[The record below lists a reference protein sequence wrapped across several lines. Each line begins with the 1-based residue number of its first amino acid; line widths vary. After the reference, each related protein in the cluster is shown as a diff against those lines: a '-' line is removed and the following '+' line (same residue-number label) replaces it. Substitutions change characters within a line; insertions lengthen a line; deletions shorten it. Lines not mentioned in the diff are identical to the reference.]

1 MNIKKKALYISA
13 SAVLIT
19 VVSASAA
26 FAVTVPSDY
35 ARDISDG
42 QAEAQAHPD
51 VAAYEKEVTDNED
64 NSQAQVDDGQVKT
77 DQTVGTQEG
86 QMDDKDSGEM
96 QPTSST
102 TDANSTMPAVNSSN
116 STQGSGG
123 MNQ

>member
-13 SAVLIT
+13 SAVLVT
-19 VVSASAA
+19 ALSASVA
-26 FAVTVPSDY
+26 FAATVPSDY

-42 QAEAQAHPD
+42 QAQAQSYAD
-51 VAAYEKEVTDNED
+51 IAAYEKEVTDNED
-64 NSQAQVDDGQVKT
+64 SSQAQVDDGQVKV

-102 TDANSTMPAVNSSN
+102 TDANSPMPATVN
-116 STQGSGG
+116 STQSSGG
-123 MNQ
+123 TNQ